1 MFMQEMPSPEF
12 LEKRMK
18 DIYLDM
24 ITTRNEGITVVSRK
38 EKGQESLCDA
48 TQRFLSPF
56 CRQIPLRQFCII
68 TLRLR

>member
-24 ITTRNEGITVVSRK
+24 ITTRNEGITVVK
-38 EKGQESLCDA
+38 PKGKR
-48 TQRFLSPF
+48 TGIFV
-56 CRQIPLRQFCII
+56 
-68 TLRLR
+68 